1 MMQARRPQQCAQSP
15 DSSRREIISARFLID
30 DLAWLQ
36 ARLAELALPES
47 ARERELAAFYRNLT
61 TQRRAQLEALSR
73 GHAGS
78 WPEFL
83 G

>member
-1 MMQARRPQQCAQSP
+1 MMQARPPEPCTQSP

-36 ARLAELALPES
+36 ARLAELARPEN
-47 ARERELAAFYRNLT
+47 ARERELAAFYRNLAA
-61 TQRRAQLEALSR
+61 QRCAQLEALSR

-83 G
+83 R